1 MSTEPNTQRAIVL
14 TIDECAKQF
23 ELYAQSNDGRNIER
37 AHAYRHCSE
46 FLTEFCKQPPPE
58 TGAVD
63 VEVVAFKLARSFYGY
78 FEGDSAG
85 SSDAMLY
92 FDNNPI
98 PHLIERANT
107 ELTPLTDRISELEKR
122 KDCDCGWTAA
132 AEWEAKANELE
143 KENAEL
149 RARVKE
155 MEANLEGA
163 LKLTTASSIEHVSKL
178 ER

>member
-1 MSTEPNTQRAIVL
+1 MSTEPKPNTQRAIVL

-63 VEVVAFKLARSFYGY
+63 VGAIAFKLARSFYGY

-107 ELTPLTDRISELEKR
+107 ELTPLTARISELEKQLETVT
-122 KDCDCGWTAA
+122 KGSFEASQTMAA
-132 AEWEAKANELE
+132 V
-143 KENAEL
+143 NAEL

>member
-1 MSTEPNTQRAIVL
+1 MVESTKAMSTEPNTQRAIVL
-14 TIDECAKQF
+14 AIDECAKQI

-63 VEVVAFKLARSFYGY
+63 VEKKARECSARLAHDVWLSSFKSPVIVAEQVIFPELHEAFKL
-78 FEGDSAG
+78 
-85 SSDAMLY
+85 LV
-92 FDNNPI
+92 
-98 PHLIERANT
+98 
-107 ELTPLTDRISELEKR
+107 TPLTARIAGLEKQLETVT
-122 KDCDCGWTAA
+122 KGSFEASQAMAA
-132 AEWEAKANELE
+132 V
-143 KENAEL
+143 NAEL

-155 MEANLEGA
+155 MEEKLEGA
-163 LKLTTASSIEHVSKL
+163 LKLTTANSIEHVSKL